1 FRGRGKPC
9 FMGVPLPGW
18 RWFTP
23 ACIGGACGGFFLG
36 LIAWLGLPVGLNTV
50 FGPSGL
56 VALPL
61 MTSASGIYAGMAV
74 YAAGL
79 AVAYLCGF
87 ICTWLFGSK
96 NVDLG

>member
-1 FRGRGKPC
+1 
-9 FMGVPLPGW
+9 
-18 RWFTP
+18 
-23 ACIGGACGGFFLG
+23 
-36 LIAWLGLPVGLNTV
+36 NTV

-96 NVDLG
+96 NVDLS